1 MGACGL
7 AFCYKGLR
15 KNKSG
20 WGFSL
25 STSYVTLIFF
35 KLCIFDGVLGYF
47 PLTFFTKQ
55 KFGMIFV
62 ETIKIYPR

>member
-20 WGFSL
+20 WGFIL
-25 STSYVTLIFF
+25 STSYVTPMFF